1 MFVGTLSLS
10 LLYLFDNESCGNAK
24 YRLLWRVPFSNYRWY
39 EYTKVQGRLGS
50 DKAESRSWSENII
63 FIYDDAPAHHS
74 LADPG
79 QNTELNKLP
88 SYSPFLNIVG
98 KSISELKAAIKAD
111 IIAAQKCNN
120 KWTIVTEEA
129 RRNWGTEASS
139 NSAPATSVTAKC
151 RHNNPS
157 WMRAVVPFYAEIPAP
172 LSKQRAKWKINNSV
186 IFFFYFVTDCAQSFP
201 SCNDCS
207 LLVNAVSHHVIACLC
222 TLNKQSIHIIV
233 CVNAPMNF
241 RDYGNCT
248 NECPCSTI
256 HCP

>member
-88 SYSPFLNIVG
+88 SYSPFLNIVE

-111 IIAAQKCNN
+111 ISCPEVQQQMNN
-120 KWTIVTEEA
+120 REEA
-129 RRNWGTEASS
+129 RRKGIALRHHRTQLLLQALQRNVGTIT
-139 NSAPATSVTAKC
+139 PAECGQWFRFMQKYLP
-151 RHNNPS
+151 R
-157 WMRAVVPFYAEIPAP
+157 
-172 LSKQRAKWKINNSV
+172 
-186 IFFFYFVTDCAQSFP
+186 
-201 SCNDCS
+201 
-207 LLVNAVSHHVIACLC
+207 CL
-222 TLNKQSIHIIV
+222 NREQ
-233 CVNAPMNF
+233 
-241 RDYGNCT
+241 
-248 NECPCSTI
+248 NER
-256 HCP
+256 